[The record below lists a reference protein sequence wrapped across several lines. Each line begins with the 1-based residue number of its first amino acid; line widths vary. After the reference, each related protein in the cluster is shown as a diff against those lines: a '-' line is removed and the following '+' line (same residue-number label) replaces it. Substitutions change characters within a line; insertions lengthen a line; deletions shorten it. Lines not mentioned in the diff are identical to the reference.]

1 MPRFIFTNQQN
12 ASWENSSWPFIVLN
26 VISHLE
32 FISFTDINS
41 HRSLP
46 KLTVSDMMLERK
58 RHRQRF
64 FFSSINP
71 FPPSSS
77 GLLTNG
83 STHVLFS
90 MKLSFILHDNG
101 SWDQCLL
108 RRKYTVEWLRKLM
121 WRYLICFYR
130 WLMFFDAL
138 MNRFLLKECLLCID
152 IMVSSQLHYVSIRLK
167 TVSGGFP
174 SICLWMC
181 HLH

>member
-121 WRYLICFYR
+121 WRYLIFLSLVNVLWCFDEQIPVEGMSSLHR
-130 WLMFFDAL
+130 HHGVLSAT
-138 MNRFLLKECLLCID
+138 LC
-152 IMVSSQLHYVSIRLK
+152 
-167 TVSGGFP
+167 
-174 SICLWMC
+174 
-181 HLH
+181 